1 MNNQSAGEIKGIT
14 GLKGWAVLSVFLIH
28 AGGSFRHISPYINHV
43 IDFAKYGVI
52 IFLVISAFTLCLSL
66 NQKKNFSF
74 ADYIKR
80 RFMRIAPTYFFL
92 LIIVFSV
99 VNVFSTSSAIQKYN
113 FWDLFT
119 HLTFINLSPLFPEY
133 QGSIIAV
140 AWVIPIMWWYYFL
153 IPWIYFGIRRVVSH
167 VFILLLAGVIL
178 YFNYDLLLIP
188 HNATGGFYWTMQQFF
203 VIYVLGISAAIILKN
218 SKRRLLGINSTN
230 SKVTTLLFGTAFF
243 VYFYIRIGQ
252 RSELLYIG
260 ILLLLMLYALYIKKF
275 LLSFLNKPMLKFII
289 MNIDMLLLLI
299 IPLLYIYHNH
309 PNPII
314 FTGFWGTAILICM
327 MKESFLEKLFFENR
341 ITYFIGKISYPFFL
355 SHTLVMSVIDSNMNL
370 GDTTI
375 RFFVILLVS
384 LLISTVLHFTIEN
397 WGLGKK
403 LIKVHSEVEDRIQHK
418 N

>member
-1 MNNQSAGEIKGIT
+1 
-14 GLKGWAVLSVFLIH
+14 
-28 AGGSFRHISPYINHV
+28 
-43 IDFAKYGVI
+43 
-52 IFLVISAFTLCLSL
+52 
-66 NQKKNFSF
+66 
-74 ADYIKR
+74 
-80 RFMRIAPTYFFL
+80 
-92 LIIVFSV
+92 
-99 VNVFSTSSAIQKYN
+99 
-113 FWDLFT
+113 
-119 HLTFINLSPLFPEY
+119 
-133 QGSIIAV
+133 
-140 AWVIPIMWWYYFL
+140 
-153 IPWIYFGIRRVVSH
+153 
-167 VFILLLAGVIL
+167 
-178 YFNYDLLLIP
+178 
-188 HNATGGFYWTMQQFF
+188 
-203 VIYVLGISAAIILKN
+203 
-218 SKRRLLGINSTN
+218 
-230 SKVTTLLFGTAFF
+230 
-243 VYFYIRIGQ
+243 
-252 RSELLYIG
+252 
-260 ILLLLMLYALYIKKF
+260 
-275 LLSFLNKPMLKFII
+275 MLKFII